1 MVYVSVRGR
10 IWLQAEAM
18 NMVESVGNYVKH
30 RKVPVMVKEDG
41 SYLTFFVP
49 AISGESVA
57 HAYQVML
64 AEEMIKAGQ
73 SVCPFCAK
81 GIFLKS
87 TNRDVY
93 KEAMGEEPPRV
104 QQEEAPGR
112 GKGRKAASEAGEARE
127 ASGKAEKL
135 IEAALKIEDTIIRKC
150 AVEDVG
156 GFLYAEEPNV
166 KRTSCFSTGYMI
178 PVREALRVTVVDP
191 QLQSRYALGTKF
203 MIAERREAPAAGQE
217 RREAAAGQMIYYVEV
232 SSALFTFSFD
242 IDTAN
247 IGRYTFVTS
256 HYGRVVEGVDP
267 AARSRAAL
275 EALKRFLVEFP
286 VGAKRTRFN
295 PAEVR
300 WDSIALA
307 VSDSIFTLPS
317 SFTSDYIRRAV
328 EKKRVAGRNT
338 AIFAFSEDC
347 AGGELQ
353 CFSSPEEAVAA
364 AIEEA
369 VRRLSE
375 GSTR

>member
-1 MVYVSVRGR
+1 MVFVSVRGR

-30 RKVPVMVKEDG
+30 RKVPVMVREG
-41 SYLTFFVP
+41 NTYLTFFVP

-57 HAYQVML
+57 HAYQVLL

-73 SVCPFCAK
+73 SVCPLCAK
-81 GIFLKS
+81 DIFLKS

-93 KEAMGEEPPRV
+93 KEAMGEDPPVVPREGAKRGRGRRSSSES
-104 QQEEAPGR
+104 EEAQ
-112 GKGRKAASEAGEARE
+112 E
-127 ASGKAEKL
+127 ASKVEKL
-135 IEAALKIEDTIIRKC
+135 VEAALTIERTIIRKC

-166 KRTSCFSTGYMI
+166 KRTSNFSTGYMI

-191 QLQSRYALGTKF
+191 QLQSRYALGTRF
-203 MIAERREAPAAGQE
+203 VAAERRGEGEA
-217 RREAAAGQMIYYVEV
+217 AAAGQMIYYVEV

-256 HYGRVVEGVDP
+256 RYGEVVEGVDP
-267 AARSRAAL
+267 VARSKAAL

-286 VGAKRTRFN
+286 VGAKRSRFN

-307 VSDSIFTLPS
+307 VSDSVFTLPS
-317 SFTSDYIRRAV
+317 SFTSNYIARAAGKRRL
-328 EKKRVAGRNT
+328 AGRNT
-338 AIFAFSEDC
+338 EIFAFSEDC
-347 AGGELQ
+347 AGEGLR
-353 CFSSPEEAVAA
+353 CFSTPEEAIVAA
-364 AIEEA
+364 VEEA
-369 VRRLSE
+369 VRRLT
-375 GSTR
+375 GG

>member
-30 RKVPVMVKEDG
+30 RKVPVMVREGG

-57 HAYQVML
+57 HAYQVLL

-73 SVCPFCAK
+73 SVCPLCAK

-93 KEAMGEEPPRV
+93 KEAMGEDPPTIP
-104 QQEEAPGR
+104 EGGSKR
-112 GKGRKAASEAGEARE
+112 GKGRKTPSESGEAQEAGR
-127 ASGKAEKL
+127 KAEKL
-135 IEAALKIEDTIIRKC
+135 VETALKIESTIIRKC

-166 KRTSCFSTGYMI
+166 KRTSSFSTGYMI
-178 PVREALRVTVVDP
+178 PAREALRVTVVDP

-203 MIAERREAPAAGQE
+203 VVAERGGAAAEGQA
-217 RREAAAGQMIYYVEV
+217 AAAGQMIYYVEV

-247 IGRYTFVTS
+247 IGRYAFVTS

-267 AARSRAAL
+267 VARSKAAL

-286 VGAKRTRFN
+286 VGAKRSRFN

-317 SFTSDYIRRAV
+317 SFTSDYIKRAAEKRRLAS
-328 EKKRVAGRNT
+328 RNT

-353 CFSSPEEAVAA
+353 CFNSPEEAVAA

-369 VRRLSE
+369 VRRLSG
-375 GSTR
+375 GSAR